1 MFTSGNVYFISS
13 GVKQVILLQYTGF
26 SVRIITVNAYTGV
39 PPRIIEITTIIKYF
53 QDGGIPCYNYLLNLN
68 ENSLFEF
75 IFWRNF
81 RRFLMTFWQL
91 LIQGVKKTILNEK
104 FKRNNRN
111 RYFQTKT
118 FKFYNFIFFSIRA
131 KVDLCKMVNSNY
143 SAPSFSFVYWL

>member
-75 IFWRNF
+75 IF
-81 RRFLMTFWQL
+81 
-91 LIQGVKKTILNEK
+91 
-104 FKRNNRN
+104 
-111 RYFQTKT
+111 
-118 FKFYNFIFFSIRA
+118 
-131 KVDLCKMVNSNY
+131 
-143 SAPSFSFVYWL
+143 